1 MANNDKIQLSFASRA
16 IHLGYDSSTH
26 EGSLNPPIYMTS
38 TFAFDTVN
46 QGADRFSGEDPGH
59 FYSRISNPTQEIL
72 EKKLAGLE
80 EGEAALATASGMGA
94 ISATLWT
101 LVKPGDQI
109 LVDETLYGCT
119 FSFMVHGLQKFGVE
133 ICFADFTD
141 PDAIASNLDGRTT
154 VVYFETPVNPNMRVV
169 DIAAVSAIVKGY
181 SDDIMIIVDNTY
193 CTPAL
198 QRPLTLGADIVV
210 HSATKYLGGHGDL
223 IAGAVVSTATI
234 VEQIRLYGVKD
245 MTGAVI
251 SPMSAFLI
259 LRGVKTLALRMER
272 HCQNAQILAEMLV
285 CHPAV
290 EKVFFPGLATDPW
303 HLIASKQM
311 DSFGGMLALEL
322 KKGFA
327 GGVQMLNNLKLAKI
341 AVSLGD
347 AETLVQHPASMT
359 HSTYSLEERQRHG
372 ITEGLVRISVGL
384 EDIDDILWD
393 FQQALATLVPE
404 ATSVPLGYTGKDS

>member
-1 MANNDKIQLSFASRA
+1 
-16 IHLGYDSSTH
+16 
-26 EGSLNPPIYMTS
+26 
-38 TFAFDTVN
+38 
-46 QGADRFSGEDPGH
+46 
-59 FYSRISNPTQEIL
+59 
-72 EKKLAGLE
+72 
-80 EGEAALATASGMGA
+80 
-94 ISATLWT
+94 
-101 LVKPGDQI
+101 
-109 LVDETLYGCT
+109 
-119 FSFMVHGLQKFGVE
+119 
-133 ICFADFTD
+133 
-141 PDAIASNLDGRTT
+141 
-154 VVYFETPVNPNMRVV
+154 MRVV

-404 ATSVPLGYTGKDS
+404 ATSVPLGYPGKDS

>member
-1 MANNDKIQLSFASRA
+1 
-16 IHLGYDSSTH
+16 
-26 EGSLNPPIYMTS
+26 
-38 TFAFDTVN
+38 
-46 QGADRFSGEDPGH
+46 
-59 FYSRISNPTQEIL
+59 
-72 EKKLAGLE
+72 
-80 EGEAALATASGMGA
+80 
-94 ISATLWT
+94 
-101 LVKPGDQI
+101 
-109 LVDETLYGCT
+109 
-119 FSFMVHGLQKFGVE
+119 
-133 ICFADFTD
+133 
-141 PDAIASNLDGRTT
+141 
-154 VVYFETPVNPNMRVV
+154 
-169 DIAAVSAIVKGY
+169 
-181 SDDIMIIVDNTY
+181 
-193 CTPAL
+193 
-198 QRPLTLGADIVV
+198 GADIVV

-251 SPMSAFLI
+251 SPMNAFLI

-303 HLIASKQM
+303 HLVASKQM

-359 HSTYSLEERQRHG
+359 HSTYSLEERHRHG

-384 EDIDDILWD
+384 EDIDDILCD

-404 ATSVPLGYTGKDS
+404 APLAPREYTGENS